1 MSQFSERVLRG
12 LARRDPRDRA
22 KKPLLLATALL
33 KRATGR
39 PEIASRY
46 LTYLGLNSPPNT
58 PSAESRFDDAGY
70 YETLEDENY
79 ATYLNSN
86 ARLIEHVASNKAVSI
101 CDIGCGRG
109 QLLNELENLGLRNCV
124 GYEIS
129 KEATAHSVHPR
140 VSLIESLADIQGT
153 FNIVSLISVLEHIP
167 VDHLDEFLE
176 GVRGLAGDYVV
187 ACMPTYPENMLDF
200 FDNDPTHLN
209 LERREWW
216 DSIMAQHGFRPEGL
230 PSEPLPYIQPFIYR
244 TVSLP
249 LKSSS

>member
-1 MSQFSERVLRG
+1 MKQLSERVLRG
-12 LARRDPRDRA
+12 LARRDPRDRV
-22 KKPLLLATALL
+22 KKALLLGTALL

-39 PEIASRY
+39 PEVASRY
-46 LTYLGLNSPPNT
+46 LTYLGLKRPPNI
-58 PSAESRFDDAGY
+58 PSATSTFDDAAY

-86 ARLIEHVASNKAVSI
+86 ARLIAHVASDKTVSI

-129 KEATAHSVHPR
+129 KEATAHAVHPR
-140 VSLIESLADIQGT
+140 VSLIESLADIEGT

-167 VDHLDEFLE
+167 ADHLDEFLD
-176 GVRGLAGDYVV
+176 GVRRLAGDYVV

-216 DSIMAQHGFRPEGL
+216 DSVMAKHGFQPQEL
-230 PSEPLPYIQPFIYR
+230 PREPLPFIQPFIYR
-244 TVSLP
+244 SE
-249 LKSSS
+249 S